1 MAVQACVPYLKPR
14 KEQSFQ
20 SEEDQKNR
28 RLSQQLVGEP
38 GQERILLGGGGS
50 LTSRP
55 CNSRSGPVQQK
66 VTSHYPLK

>member
-28 RLSQQLVGEP
+28 RLSRQLVGEP
-38 GQERILLGGGGS
+38 GQERILLAGAGGVPH
-50 LTSRP
+50 LQAP
-55 CNSRSGPVQQK
+55 
-66 VTSHYPLK
+66 